1 MQRRI
6 FIEALAA
13 SASPPIGIGA
23 AMTAPVDPKLAGA
36 GGHWIGAPA
45 LNGGKGYAACP
56 LGATHYR
63 VLSDGSSQSRHAAP
77 FLLIHQTPFGLAE
90 WVDIQPLLAASGRT
104 VIAPDNPG
112 YGMSDAPAA
121 ALTVAQLADN
131 LVALLDHLGVQ
142 KAIVVG
148 HHTGAAIA
156 ASFAARH
163 VQRTA
168 AVILHGCPLYTAE
181 ERAERLARPSRAFEP
196 QADGSHLA
204 DMFKAIHAVS
214 GKCPEALVTATWAT
228 LGAIFAG
235 PETPTYRAVFA
246 NDMALDI
253 ARIKAPTLV
262 LTDRADSLHAKDRQV
277 AAMRSDFLLEEFS
290 DGGSFSLMLA
300 PRRWVQ
306 QVADFAREQSV

>member
-13 SASPPIGIGA
+13 SASLPQGA
-23 AMTAPVDPKLAGA
+23 GVAMTAPADPALAGVGA
-36 GGHWIGAPA
+36 HWIGAPA
-45 LNGGKGYAACP
+45 LNGGKGYAGCP

-63 VLSDGSSQSRHAAP
+63 VLSGGSAQSRHAAP

-90 WVDIQPLLAASGRT
+90 WVDIQPLLAASGRM

-112 YGMSDAPAA
+112 YGMSDAPTSS
-121 ALTVAQLADN
+121 LTVAQLADN
-131 LVALLDHLGVQ
+131 LIALLDHLGVR
-142 KAIVVG
+142 KVIVVG

-163 VQRTA
+163 AQRTA

-181 ERAERLARPSRAFEP
+181 ERAERLARPARAFEP

-204 DMFKAIHAVS
+204 QMFKAIHAVS
-214 GKCPEALVTATWAT
+214 GQRPEALVTATWAT
-228 LGAIFAG
+228 LGAYLAG
-235 PETPTYRAVFA
+235 PDTPTYKAVFA
-246 NDMALDI
+246 NDMARDI
-253 ARIKAPTLV
+253 AGIQAPTLV
-262 LTDRADSLHAKDRQV
+262 LTDRADSLHAKDQQV
-277 AAMRSDFLLEEFS
+277 AELRSDFALQEFS

-300 PRRWVQ
+300 PQRWVA
-306 QVADFAREQSV
+306 QVTAFVRKKSV

>member
-1 MQRRI
+1 MRRRI

-13 SASPPIGIGA
+13 SAGLPVNIGV
-23 AMTAPVDPKLAGA
+23 AMTAADDPTLAGT

-63 VLSDGSSQSRHAAP
+63 VLSGGLSQSRHATP

-90 WVDIQPLLAASGRT
+90 WVDIQPLLAATGRT

-112 YGMSDAPAA
+112 YGMSDAPTAA
-121 ALTVAQLADN
+121 VTVAQLADN
-131 LVALLDHLGVQ
+131 LIALLDHLAVQ
-142 KAIVVG
+142 KVVVVG

-163 VQRTA
+163 PARTA
-168 AVILHGCPLYTAE
+168 AVVLHGCPLYTAE
-181 ERAERLARPSRAFEP
+181 ERAERLARPARAFEP
-196 QADGSHLA
+196 RADGSHLA

-214 GKCPEALVTATWAT
+214 GQRPEALVTATWAT
-228 LGAIFAG
+228 LGASLAG
-235 PETPTYRAVFA
+235 PDTPTYKAVFA
-246 NDMALDI
+246 NDMSLDI

-262 LTDRADSLHAKDRQV
+262 LTDRTDSLHVKDRQV
-277 AAMRSDFLLEEFS
+277 AALRGDVTLEEFS

-300 PRRWVQ
+300 PQRWVQ
-306 QVADFAREQSV
+306 RVTAFARDKSV

>member
-1 MQRRI
+1 
-6 FIEALAA
+6 
-13 SASPPIGIGA
+13 
-23 AMTAPVDPKLAGA
+23 MTAPLDPTLAGA
-36 GGHWIGAPA
+36 GAHWIGAPA
-45 LNGGKGYAACP
+45 LNGGKGYVACP

-142 KAIVVG
+142 KVIVVG

-163 VQRTA
+163 AHRTA
-168 AVILHGCPLYTAE
+168 AVILHGCPLYTAD
-181 ERAERLARPSRAFEP
+181 ERAERLARPARAFEP

-214 GKCPEALVTATWAT
+214 GQHPEALVTATWAT
-228 LGAIFAG
+228 LGACLAG
-235 PETPTYRAVFA
+235 PDTPTYKAVFA
-246 NDMALDI
+246 NDMSLDI

-277 AAMRSDFLLEEFS
+277 AAMRSDFTLEEFS

-300 PRRWVQ
+300 PQRWVQ
-306 QVADFAREQSV
+306 QVTELRPEEITLTADCW

>member
-6 FIEALAA
+6 FVEALAA
-13 SASPPIGIGA
+13 SASLPISIGA
-23 AMTAPVDPKLAGA
+23 AMTAPVDPTLAGA
-36 GGHWIGAPA
+36 GANWIGATA

-63 VLSDGSSQSRHAAP
+63 VLLGGATQSRDVAP

-112 YGMSDAPAA
+112 YGMSDAPTAA
-121 ALTVAQLADN
+121 VGVAQLADN
-131 LVALLDHLGVQ
+131 LIALLDHLAVQ
-142 KAIVVG
+142 KVIIVG

-163 VQRTA
+163 ATRTA

-181 ERAERLARPSRAFEP
+181 ERAERLARPARAFEP

-214 GKCPEALVTATWAT
+214 GKRPQALVTATWAT
-228 LGAIFAG
+228 LGAYLAG
-235 PETPTYRAVFA
+235 PDTPTYKAVFV
-246 NDMALDI
+246 NDMSLDI

-277 AAMRSDFLLEEFS
+277 AAMRSDFSLEEFS

-300 PRRWVQ
+300 PQRWVR
-306 QVADFAREQSV
+306 QVTAFVLKKSL

>member
-6 FIEALAA
+6 IIEALAA
-13 SASPPIGIGA
+13 SACLRANSGV
-23 AMTAPVDPKLAGA
+23 AMTAPVEPPSAGV

-63 VLSDGSSQSRHAAP
+63 VLSDGSSQARHAAP

-90 WVDIQPLLAASGRT
+90 WIDIQPLLAATGRT

-112 YGMSDAPAA
+112 YGMSDAPKAA
-121 ALTVAQLADN
+121 ITVAQLADN
-131 LVALLDHLGVQ
+131 LLALLDHLGMQ
-142 KAIVVG
+142 KVIVVG

-163 VQRTA
+163 ARRTA

-181 ERAERLARPSRAFEP
+181 ERAERLARPTRTFEP
-196 QADGSHLA
+196 HSDGSHLA
-204 DMFKAIHAVS
+204 EMFKAIHAIA
-214 GKCPEALVTATWAT
+214 GQRPEALVTATWAT
-228 LGAIFAG
+228 LGAYLAG
-235 PETPTYRAVFA
+235 PDTPAYQAVFA
-246 NDMALDI
+246 NDMSLDVAGI
-253 ARIKAPTLV
+253 QAPALV
-262 LTDRADSLHAKDRQV
+262 LTDRADSLHAKDQQV
-277 AAMRSDFLLEEFS
+277 AALRRDFALEEFS

-300 PRRWVQ
+300 PQRWVQ
-306 QVADFAREQSV
+306 QVTAFVRKKSV